1 MLAINLHQNFH
12 WQQPETADG
21 YTEDEAGIVR
31 NGVIILDNGC
41 ALPDGTR
48 VRVSVIE
55 STEKAPK
62 HRITFPLVPSENP
75 GSLHLTNEMIGQIL
89 DEEDATEIELS

>member
-31 NGVIILDNGC
+31 NGVINLSLAMNCVLTFQSRRVRFTQRNYSCRTKESEHSRHCLDNS
-41 ALPDGTR
+41 ASPQFA
-48 VRVSVIE
+48 E
-55 STEKAPK
+55 
-62 HRITFPLVPSENP
+62 H
-75 GSLHLTNEMIGQIL
+75 
-89 DEEDATEIELS
+89 